1 MSADVADFMIG
12 GMIAIIIGMVPLIIG
27 VFSINTKV
35 KANDDK
41 IHFIFQR
48 AQKAKRAEEMSEIA
62 EEKRQEKMKKR
73 KVKRPP
79 SGKTNTGRK

>member
-12 GMIAIIIGMVPLIIG
+12 ATIAIIIGMVPLIIG

-35 KANDDK
+35 KTNKDK

-79 SGKTNTGRK
+79 DGKTNTGRK